1 MLELL
6 TQLKQLGIEEK
17 QARVYL
23 ACLEMGKATVQD
35 LAQKSGVKR
44 TSIYNFLEE
53 LKQSGLV
60 TELHQGT
67 RLFLVAENPNH
78 LLHNLRERLKKMKTI
93 IPELVSIYNLP
104 ENKPKVKYYEGQDGI
119 FLAYENMMNSG
130 ETIYGYSDYEK
141 MFTALS
147 EERLLNMLDL
157 RIKKK
162 LMFYCLAK
170 DGPKGRKLKAQDKAQ
185 LRETRFISNIELDTE
200 INIFGNKVLL
210 ISFNSPYAAVLIEDR
225 AIVMSLKS
233 IWQINWS
240 ANTLN

>member
-17 QARVYL
+17 QAKVYL

-60 TELHQGT
+60 TELHQGA

-119 FLAYENMMNSG
+119 FQAYENMMNSG

-141 MFTALS
+141 MFTTLS
-147 EERLLNMLDL
+147 EDRLLNMLDL

-170 DGPKGRKLKAQDKAQ
+170 DGPKR
-185 LRETRFISNIELDTE
+185 N
-200 INIFGNKVLL
+200 
-210 ISFNSPYAAVLIEDR
+210 
-225 AIVMSLKS
+225 
-233 IWQINWS
+233 QIHF
-240 ANTLN
+240 